1 MQLDV
6 FPGFASPTGDG
17 RWRMLVSGAVRH
29 EYVPTVRKRMLIRLL
44 GNLMDATEDQLSSPG
59 FLRRVTPFVADGA
72 ARLVVQVRLGNQG
85 LALRKRTRRNGH
97 FSQWV
102 TVPAALVEACREADR
117 FGRPMLQPEVLC
129 ESEGQ
134 TLRETLETWIV
145 PATGMTIVS
154 DVDDTIK
161 ESAIGDRTEML
172 ANTFLRDFRAVAGM
186 AELYRELARSGC
198 AFHYV
203 SSSPCQLQQAL
214 LGFRDGEGFPGGSLH
229 LRDFRLRNH
238 VLQKVARIRRSG
250 KSKVIR
256 RLIEN
261 QPARR
266 FVLVGD
272 AGERDID
279 LYRKA
284 ARRSPR
290 QVAGIFIRR
299 LAEVPFPEERA
310 EKCRDSLPGTLVG
323 DFETADQLARLMQRV
338 LEASPERIATCDPV

>member
-1 MQLDV
+1 MQLDA
-6 FPGFASPTGDG
+6 FPGFALPTGDG
-17 RWRMLVSGAVRH
+17 CWRMLVSGAIRH
-29 EYVPTVRKRMLIRLL
+29 DYLPTVRKRMLIRLL
-44 GNLMDATEDQLSSPG
+44 GNLMDATEDQLSSPE

-72 ARLVVQVRLGNQG
+72 GKQVVQVRLGDQG

-102 TVPAALVEACREADR
+102 TVPAGLVEACRETDR
-117 FGRPMLQPEVLC
+117 FGRALLQPEVLC
-129 ESEGQ
+129 EIDGQ
-134 TLRETLETWIV
+134 ILRETAETWLV
-145 PATGMTIVS
+145 PATGTTIVS

-161 ESAIGDRTEML
+161 ESAIGDRSEML
-172 ANTFLRDFRAVAGM
+172 ANTFLREFRAVEGM
-186 AELYRELARSGC
+186 AKLYRELADSGC

-203 SSSPCQLQQAL
+203 SSSPCQLLHAL

-256 RLIEN
+256 RLIES
-261 QPARR
+261 QPGRR
-266 FVLVGD
+266 FILVGD
-272 AGERDID
+272 AGERDLD
-279 LYRKA
+279 LYRKV

-299 LAEVPFPEERA
+299 LADVPFPEERA
-310 EKCRDSLPGTLVG
+310 GKCRDSLPGTLVG
-323 DFETADQLARLMQRV
+323 DFETADQLDRLMRRV
-338 LEASPERIATCDPV
+338 LEASPERMVSCDPV